1 MRAPLC
7 PWSFGNWKKRSAF
20 VPKATVFLRRIEHN
34 GDGNRTELRT
44 GIRRFPDQKK
54 QVSAISGGLFLFSVW
69 WLRHLLDV
77 AEETADDG
85 AAAVSHDGAQ
95 RVGRG
100 ALGNGLGVSRLAAEH
115 GVDDVGAD

>member
-1 MRAPLC
+1 MVI
-7 PWSFGNWKKRSAF
+7 WKQEETQRFCTESDC
-20 VPKATVFLRRIEHN
+20 FLHRIKHN

-44 GIRRFPDQKK
+44 GVRRFPDQKK
-54 QVSAISGGLFLFSVW
+54 QASAISGGLSLLSVY